1 MAAQQANESILN
13 HYIKMASDKLQIKKL
28 YALSSENRKFGF
40 SIPLKHT
47 IRIGK
52 RDYEVKLKSDEK
64 LGTYILWK
72 NRKYPVEI
80 IRSRQNKYEI
90 LFNDISYTFTVE
102 TPFSLQRMKVLNA
115 KKGKVESE
123 FVRAP
128 MPGKIID
135 VLVRE
140 GATVTRGEPLVILEA
155 MKMQN
160 EILAP
165 VSGTISKVS
174 ARANT
179 NVMKDDLLV
188 EIKL

>member
-1 MAAQQANESILN
+1 
-13 HYIKMASDKLQIKKL
+13 L
-28 YALSSENRKFGF
+28 YALSSENKKFSF
-40 SIPLKHT
+40 SLPLKHT

-52 RDYEVKLKSDEK
+52 RDYEVQLKADEK
-64 LGTYILWK
+64 FGTYILWK

-80 IRSRQNKYEI
+80 VRSSQNKYEI

-102 TPFSLQRMKVLNA
+102 TPFSLQRKKVLNSRL
-115 KKGKVESE
+115 GKVEKE
-123 FVRAP
+123 FIRAP

-140 GATVTRGEPLVILEA
+140 GSIVQKGESLVILEA

-160 EILAP
+160 EILSP
-165 VSGTISKVS
+165 VNGIVERVTAKP
-174 ARANT
+174 NT

>member
-1 MAAQQANESILN
+1 M
-13 HYIKMASDKLQIKKL
+13 SDKLQIKKL
-28 YALSSENRKFGF
+28 YALSSENRKFSF
-40 SIPLKHT
+40 TIPLKNK

-52 RDYEVKLKSDEK
+52 RDYIVQLRADDKH
-64 LGTYILWK
+64 GPYVLWK

-80 IRSRQNKYEI
+80 VRSRQNRYEI

-115 KKGKVESE
+115 QRGKTEQES
-123 FVRAP
+123 VRAP

-140 GATVTRGEPLVILEA
+140 GSPVLRGEPVVILEA

-160 EILAP
+160 EIQSPANGIIK
-165 VSGTISKVS
+165 SVS
-174 ARANT
+174 AKANT
-179 NVMKDDLLV
+179 NVMKDDILV
-188 EIKL
+188 EIKVD

>member
-1 MAAQQANESILN
+1 MAN
-13 HYIKMASDKLQIKKL
+13 DKLQKKKL
-28 YALSSENRKFGF
+28 YAISSENRQF
-40 SIPLKHT
+40 SFTLPLKHS

-52 RDYEVKLKSDEK
+52 RDYEVKLKADEK

-80 IRSRQNKYEI
+80 VRSRQNKYEI

-115 KKGKVESE
+115 QKGKAATEYVK
-123 FVRAP
+123 AP

-140 GATVTRGEPLVILEA
+140 GGTVQRGEPVVILEA

-160 EILAP
+160 EILSP
-165 VSGTISKVS
+165 VNGTVVKISAKP
-174 ARANT
+174 NT

-188 EIKL
+188 EIKP

>member
-1 MAAQQANESILN
+1 M
-13 HYIKMASDKLQIKKL
+13 SDKLQIKKL
-28 YALSSENRKFGF
+28 YALSSENRKFSF
-40 SIPLKHT
+40 TIPLKNK

-52 RDYEVKLKSDEK
+52 RDYIVQLRADDKH
-64 LGTYILWK
+64 GPYVLWK

-80 IRSRQNKYEI
+80 IRSRQNRYEI

-115 KKGKVESE
+115 QKGKTEQES
-123 FVRAP
+123 VRAP

-140 GATVTRGEPLVILEA
+140 GSPVLRGEPVVILEA

-160 EILAP
+160 EIQSP
-165 VSGTISKVS
+165 VNGIIKSVS
-174 ARANT
+174 AKANT
-179 NVMKDDLLV
+179 NVMKDDMLV
-188 EIKL
+188 EIKVD

>member
-1 MAAQQANESILN
+1 MTN
-13 HYIKMASDKLQIKKL
+13 DKLQKKKL
-28 YALSSENRKFGF
+28 YAISSENRQYGF
-40 SIPLKHT
+40 TLPLKHT

-52 RDYEVKLKSDEK
+52 RDYEVKLKADEK

-80 IRSRQNKYEI
+80 VRSRQNKYEI

-102 TPFSLQRMKVLNA
+102 TPFSLQRKKVLNA
-115 KKGKVESE
+115 SKGKASAEYIK
-123 FVRAP
+123 AP

-140 GATVTRGEPLVILEA
+140 GGIVQRGEPVVILEA

-160 EILAP
+160 EILSP
-165 VSGTISKVS
+165 VNGTVVKISAKP
-174 ARANT
+174 NT

-188 EIKL
+188 EIKP

>member
-1 MAAQQANESILN
+1 MN
-13 HYIKMASDKLQIKKL
+13 DKLRINKL
-28 YALSSENRKFGF
+28 YTLSSENRKFSF
-40 SIPLKHT
+40 SLPLKNK

-52 RDYEVKLKSDEK
+52 RDYIVQLKADEK
-64 LGTYILWK
+64 YGTYILWK

-102 TPFSLQRMKVLNA
+102 TPFSMQRLKVLSTG
-115 KKGKVESE
+115 KGKAEKESLK
-123 FVRAP
+123 AP

-140 GATVTRGEPLVILEA
+140 GSNVLRGEPLMILEA

-160 EILAP
+160 EIQSPVNGKIIRVLAKP
-165 VSGTISKVS
+165 NS
-174 ARANT
+174 
-179 NVMKDDLLV
+179 NVMKDDMLI
-188 EIKL
+188 EIKVD

>member
-1 MAAQQANESILN
+1 MAN
-13 HYIKMASDKLQIKKL
+13 DKFQIKKL
-28 YALSSENRKFGF
+28 YSLSSENRKFSF
-40 SIPLKHT
+40 SLPLKQT

-52 RDYEVKLKSDEK
+52 RDYEVKLKADEK
-64 LGTYILWK
+64 YGTYILWK

-80 IRSRQNKYEI
+80 VRSRQNKYEI

-102 TPFSLQRMKVLNA
+102 TPFSLQRMKVLSS
-115 KKGKVESE
+115 KKGKIERE
-123 FVRAP
+123 YIKAP

-140 GATVTRGEPLVILEA
+140 GSTVLRGEPVVILEA

-160 EILAP
+160 EIMSP
-165 VSGTISKVS
+165 VNGTVIKVS
-174 ARANT
+174 AKPNT

>member
-1 MAAQQANESILN
+1 MTNEKSP
-13 HYIKMASDKLQIKKL
+13 IKKL
-28 YALSSENRKFGF
+28 HALSSENRKFSF
-40 SIPLKHT
+40 SLPLKET
-47 IRIGK
+47 IKIGK
-52 RDYEVKLKSDEK
+52 RNYEVKLKSDEK
-64 LGTYILWK
+64 YGTYILWK

-80 IRSRQNKYEI
+80 VRSRQNRYEI

-102 TPFSLQRMKVLNA
+102 TPFSLQRMKVLNS
-115 KKGKVESE
+115 KKGKAEQE
-123 FVRAP
+123 FVKAP

-140 GATVTRGEPLVILEA
+140 GASVLRGEPVVILEA

-160 EILAP
+160 EILSPAN
-165 VSGTISKVS
+165 GTVVKVAVKPNS
-174 ARANT
+174 

>member
-1 MAAQQANESILN
+1 MAN
-13 HYIKMASDKLQIKKL
+13 DKLQIKKL
-28 YALSSENRKFGF
+28 YALSSENRKFSF
-40 SIPLKHT
+40 SLPLKQK

-52 RDYEVKLKSDEK
+52 RDYEVKLKADDK
-64 LGTYILWK
+64 FGTYILWK

-80 IRSRQNKYEI
+80 ISSRQNRYEI

-102 TPFSLQRMKVLNA
+102 TPFSLQRMKVLNSR
-115 KKGKVESE
+115 KGKVEQE
-123 FVRAP
+123 FVKAP

-140 GATVTRGEPLVILEA
+140 GSTVLRGEPLVILEA

-160 EILAP
+160 EILSP
-165 VSGTISKVS
+165 VNGVIVKVS
-174 ARANT
+174 AKANT

>member
-1 MAAQQANESILN
+1 MAN
-13 HYIKMASDKLQIKKL
+13 DKLQIKKL
-28 YALSSENRKFGF
+28 YALSSEKRKFSF
-40 SIPLKHT
+40 TLPLKHK
-47 IRIGK
+47 IKIGK
-52 RDYEVKLKSDEK
+52 REYEVKLKADEK
-64 LGTYILWK
+64 YGTYILWK

-80 IRSRQNKYEI
+80 VRSSQNKYEI

-102 TPFSLQRMKVLNA
+102 TPFSFQRMKVLNS
-115 KKGKVESE
+115 KRGKIEKE
-123 FVRAP
+123 IIKAP

-140 GATVTRGEPLVILEA
+140 GATVVRGEPLVILEA

-160 EILAP
+160 EILSP
-165 VSGTISKVS
+165 VNGIVEKVS
-174 ARANT
+174 AKPNT

>member
-1 MAAQQANESILN
+1 M
-13 HYIKMASDKLQIKKL
+13 
-28 YALSSENRKFGF
+28 
-40 SIPLKHT
+40 PLRQS

-52 RDYEVKLKSDEK
+52 RNYEVKLKQDEK
-64 LGTYILWK
+64 YGTYILWK

-80 IRSRQNKYEI
+80 IGSRQNKYEI

-102 TPFSLQRMKVLNA
+102 TPFSLQRMKVLSKQREKA
-115 KKGKVESE
+115 DKEMVK
-123 FVRAP
+123 AP

-140 GATVTRGEPLVILEA
+140 GSMVLRGEPLVILEA

-160 EILAP
+160 EIQSP
-165 VSGTISKVS
+165 VNGNVVKVS
-174 ARANT
+174 AKANT

-188 EIKL
+188 EIKVD

>member
-1 MAAQQANESILN
+1 MT
-13 HYIKMASDKLQIKKL
+13 SDKLQINKL
-28 YALSSENRKFGF
+28 YALSSENRKFSF
-40 SIPLKHT
+40 SLPLKQS

-52 RDYEVKLKSDEK
+52 RNYEVKLKSDEK
-64 LGTYILWK
+64 YGTYILWK

-102 TPFSLQRMKVLNA
+102 TPFSLQRMKVLNS
-115 KKGKVESE
+115 KKSKADKEYIK
-123 FVRAP
+123 AP

-140 GATVTRGEPLVILEA
+140 GTCVSRGEPLVILEA

-160 EILAP
+160 EIMSP
-165 VSGTISKVS
+165 VSGTVVKVT
-174 ARANT
+174 AKQNT
-179 NVMKDDLLV
+179 SVMKDDLLV
-188 EIKL
+188 EIKP

>member
-1 MAAQQANESILN
+1 MANE
-13 HYIKMASDKLQIKKL
+13 KPQIKKL
-28 YALSSENRKFGF
+28 YALSSENRKFSF
-40 SIPLKHT
+40 SLPLKQT

-52 RDYEVKLKSDEK
+52 RDYEVKLKADEK
-64 LGTYILWK
+64 YGTYILWK

-80 IRSRQNKYEI
+80 ISSRQNRYEI

-102 TPFSLQRMKVLNA
+102 TPFSLQRMKVLNS
-115 KKGKVESE
+115 KKGKVEKE
-123 FVRAP
+123 FIKAP

-140 GATVTRGEPLVILEA
+140 GANVLRGEPLVILEA

-160 EILAP
+160 EILSP
-165 VSGTISKVS
+165 VNGIIVKIS
-174 ARANT
+174 ARSNT
-179 NVMKDDLLV
+179 NVMKDDLLI